1 MVELRKRN
9 DNNVVFVDPYV
20 VYKYP
25 NPPRDYK
32 PEQEKNLMMFL
43 VDQCNKKDILFP
55 YNFK

>member
-9 DNNVVFVDPYV
+9 DNNVGFVEPYV

-25 NPPRDYK
+25 QPPRDYK
-32 PEQEKNLMMFL
+32 PEQEKNILIFL
-43 VDQCNKKDILFP
+43 VNQHNKDMLFP